1 MAKDG
6 KEALKI
12 FSEQDFDLVITD
24 LGMPGMSGWELTKQ
38 IKQRKSE
45 IPVVIITGWGTQLS
59 AEDMKKNKVDLILS
73 KPFILDQ
80 VKQIIDSLFAARGF
94 NGENID
100 DLSDVIADAIA
111 QSLSI
116 FMTQVKV
123 APGIP
128 VSPAATVGPGNLI

>member
-1 MAKDG
+1 
-6 KEALKI
+6 
-12 FSEQDFDLVITD
+12 
-24 LGMPGMSGWELTKQ
+24 MPAPTK
-38 IKQRKSE
+38 
-45 IPVVIITGWGTQLS
+45 V
-59 AEDMKKNKVDLILS
+59 
-73 KPFILDQ
+73 Q